1 MGVGQAVPAGS
12 VLYLDGT
19 RLSKAMKAGIARVL
33 QDTELLNR
41 INVFP
46 VPDGDT
52 GTNLALTL
60 RAVQAALSQWKD
72 RNLDRTIQL
81 IADSALDGARGNSG
95 AILAQFLHG
104 LSDAASGT
112 ARWCTRTFSEA
123 ARRGADYAREAMG
136 EPREGTILTV
146 IDDFAHEL
154 AETIKRPGGADFAIV
169 LQQGLERAR
178 RSLANTTNQLEVL
191 RKAGVVDA
199 GAKGFVDLL
208 EGVTE
213 FLLHGGSGST
223 IEGDAQELPDENLVF
238 AGNQDIDIAHRYCTE
253 CLIVGPALDRRKI
266 REALMPLGSSLVV
279 AGLRNR
285 VRVHIHVNDPDQVFG
300 IAGQHGQ
307 VQGAK
312 ADDMQRQH
320 RGARSGQ
327 QQVAIVTDSAAD
339 LPVELVDQLGLHVIP
354 VRLHFGS
361 RSYLDKVSLGHEEF
375 YRLLEESAEAPQTS
389 QPPPG
394 DFRRM
399 YEFLSSHYQHVISL
413 HVTGKASGTYQS
425 AEAASARISNPDRVT
440 VVDTLNASV
449 GQGLIAWHAAEL
461 AAAGASSEQVICG
474 VKEII
479 PRTKTYALLSDLKH
493 AVRGGRVAASK
504 KRIADLLRLTP
515 VLATGPTGTI
525 DVAGM
530 LLGRTNSLEKF
541 VRFICR
547 RHDKGSRYRI
557 VLAHA
562 QCEARVARL
571 EQLLRQQF
579 ADIESV
585 TATPLGTALG
595 VHGGPGTLVVSLQE
609 RPRDPT

>member
-1 MGVGQAVPAGS
+1 MPAGA
-12 VLYLDGT
+12 VLYLDGL
-19 RLSKAMKAGIARVL
+19 RLSKAMRAGIARVL

-60 RAVQAALSQWKD
+60 RAVQSALSKWKD

-81 IADSALDGARGNSG
+81 IADAALDGARGNSG
-95 AILAQFLHG
+95 AILAQYLHG
-104 LSDAASGT
+104 LSDAASGA
-112 ARWCTRTFSEA
+112 ARWCTRAFSEA
-123 ARRGADYAREAMG
+123 TQRGADYAREAMG
-136 EPREGTILTV
+136 QPREGTILTV
-146 IDDFAHEL
+146 IDDFTHEL
-154 AETIKRPGGADFAIV
+154 TEAIKRPGGSDFVVV
-169 LQQGLERAR
+169 LQRGLDRAR

-208 EGVTE
+208 EGITD
-213 FLLHGGSGST
+213 FLLHG
-223 IEGDAQELPDENLVF
+223 
-238 AGNQDIDIAHRYCTE
+238 AGMAVNVDQPGEFPEESLAFVNGEEIDLSHRYCTE
-253 CLIVGPALDRRKI
+253 CVIVGQDLDRRKI
-266 REALMPLGSSLVV
+266 REALLPLGSSLVV

-285 VRVHIHVNDPDQVFG
+285 IRVHIHVNDPDQVFHL
-300 IAGQHGQ
+300 AAAHGQ

-312 ADDMQRQH
+312 ADDMQRQQ
-320 RGARSGQ
+320 RGARAGRQ
-327 QQVAIVTDSAAD
+327 RVAVVTDSAAD
-339 LPVELVDQLGLHVIP
+339 LPENLVDELGLHVIP
-354 VRLHFGS
+354 VRLHFGN
-361 RSYLDKVSLGHEEF
+361 RSYLDKVSLGNDEF
-375 YRLLEESAEAPQTS
+375 YRLLEDAVEPPQTS

-399 YEFLSSHYQHVISL
+399 YEFLSSHYQHVVSL
-413 HVTGKASGTYQS
+413 HVTGKASGTFQA
-425 AEAASARISNPDRVT
+425 AEAASTRIANPGAVS

-449 GQGLIAWHAAEL
+449 GQGLVAWHAAEL
-461 AAAGASSEQVICG
+461 AATGASSEQVLQG
-474 VKEII
+474 LRDII
-479 PRTKTYALLSDLKH
+479 PKTRTYALLSDLSY

-530 LLGRTNSLEKF
+530 LLGRSNTLAKF
-541 VRFICR
+541 VRFI
-547 RHDKGSRYRI
+547 RHRQNPEVRYRLL
-557 VLAHA
+557 LAHA
-562 QCEARVARL
+562 QCEQRMVQL
-571 EQLLRQQF
+571 EQLLRDGF

-585 TATPLGTALG
+585 TSTPLGTALG

-609 RPRDPT
+609 RPRNAA